1 MRGSIDDN
9 GIGGFMEAI
18 LALMVVTIAV
28 MLLSISFSLTAYDA
42 RQSNVTDELE
52 RAGQEL
58 KDIFYN
64 DVSIWRDGMLS
75 WTSLQV
81 RSARPYDLP
90 QGLSGYDV
98 QVIALSERGDLEC
111 NIGQGHYASGND
123 SALSKLAEQMVMS
136 DGSIR
141 AGKVLIKVW

>member
-1 MRGSIDDN
+1 
-9 GIGGFMEAI
+9 MEAI

-28 MLLSISFSLTAYDA
+28 MLLSISFSLAAYDA
-42 RQSNVTDELE
+42 RQGKVTDGLE

-58 KDIFYN
+58 TDLFCN

-81 RSARPYDLP
+81 RSAHPYDVPL
-90 QGLSGYDV
+90 GLSGYDLRV
-98 QVIALSERGDLEC
+98 MALSERGDVEC
-111 NIGQGHYASGND
+111 NISQGYCTAGSD
-123 SALSKLAEQMVMS
+123 SALSKLAEQLVMP
-136 DGSIR
+136 DGSIM

>member
-1 MRGSIDDN
+1 MKGRIDGN

-42 RQSNVTDELE
+42 RQSKVTDELE
-52 RAGQEL
+52 RAGLEL
-58 KDIFYN
+58 KDIFEN

-81 RSARPYDLP
+81 RSARPYDVP
-90 QGLSGYDV
+90 KGLSGYDV
-98 QVIALSERGDLEC
+98 QVIALSERGDIEC
-111 NIGQGHYASGND
+111 NIGQGSYVSGND
-123 SALSKLAEQMVMS
+123 SALSKLAGRLVMP
-136 DGSIR
+136 DGSIL